1 MPKMLVF
8 IADQMADFEI
18 SLTCNLLVKYGWE
31 IITVAYEKGIVT
43 ASSGL
48 QYVPRF
54 TISEISQDFDS
65 DGIIIPGGFHFK
77 QREEFTN
84 LIKEYYQAGK
94 LTAAIC
100 AGPQYLA
107 RAGLFE
113 NIHYTTTMTRESHK
127 ELFFGSGEFPFPQ
140 KTYIEKPV
148 VRDGTVITAKGV
160 AFIDFSIEILDYFN
174 VFTDESE
181 KREIALRYQ
190 SSMLP

>member
-1 MPKMLVF
+1 MRKMLVY
-8 IADQMADFEI
+8 IADKMADFEI
-18 SLTCNLLVKYGWE
+18 SLTCNLLGKYGWE
-31 IITVAYEKGIVT
+31 IIPVAYENAIIT

-54 TISEISQDFDS
+54 TISEISQDSDI
-65 DGIIIPGGFHFK
+65 DGIIIPGGFHFE
-77 QREEFTN
+77 QREELTN
-84 LIKEYYQAGK
+84 LIQAYYHTGK

-107 RAGLFE
+107 RAGLLE
-113 NIHYTTTMTRESHK
+113 NTHYTTTMTKESHK
-127 ELFFGSGEFPFPQ
+127 ELFSGSGEFPFPE

-160 AFIDFSIEILDYFN
+160 AFIDFSIEILDYFKA
-174 VFTDESE
+174 FTDESE

-190 SSMLP
+190 PSTY